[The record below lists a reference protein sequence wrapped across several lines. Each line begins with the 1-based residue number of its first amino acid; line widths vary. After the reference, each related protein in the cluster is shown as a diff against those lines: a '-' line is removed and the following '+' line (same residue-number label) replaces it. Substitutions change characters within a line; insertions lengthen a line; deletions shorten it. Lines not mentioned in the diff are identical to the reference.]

1 MEKNKRISSFISSLL
16 QREEKTEEK
25 RIYFTNVFSLIA
37 IFACLPYIFVYSY
50 YGHNNIS
57 FSILIFVVVFLL
69 GWVLNKVGYHET
81 AKFILVLS
89 ANIAISLYALF
100 LGKDSGIY
108 VLFIAVTSASAIVYT
123 VANRKMLFFH
133 LGTSLFLFFLLQ
145 LSFVQSVFYI
155 PTISEDNVY
164 IVFLISFIIC
174 ILVVFICNYQQNVT
188 NTEVE
193 NTLKLS
199 ETNLTVLFESTIQAF
214 ILLGGNCRVLAF
226 NNKAGNIAVEFWN
239 RTIEV
244 GMPFSFEKGGSEAE
258 QFFWETFHNALKG
271 IPSRR
276 EREIKIPSRDSV
288 FHQIEYSPA
297 YDKKGEIYG
306 VLLSVIDI
314 TDRIKYERELNA
326 AKLQAEEAVKAKS
339 DFLSNMSHEM
349 RTPLNAII
357 GFSDLLL
364 ETQMDTS
371 SLENLQSIKYS
382 SENLLVL
389 INDILDLSKIEAGKL
404 NIENTDFNLKYL
416 LEQSIYLIRVKAIEK
431 NIKLVFDLDASIPEQ
446 LVGDPVRLN
455 QILLNLTSNAVKFT
469 NQGSVSVVVKCVES
483 DNRKILVRFEVK
495 DTGIG
500 IRSEK
505 LPFIFDSF
513 TQAETYITRK
523 YGGTG
528 LGLSITKK
536 LINLL
541 GGSIHVESKEHS
553 GTTFT
558 VDVPFWVSNKKLQNV
573 KQEEDDDMYASFKGK
588 KILLVEDNIFNQV
601 LIRKVL
607 QKWEIETDIANNGI
621 EAIVLLQ
628 KKKYNLILMDMQ
640 MPEMNG
646 VEATKHIRDKDT
658 DVMDHNIS
666 IIGISADAY
675 SESKEKALKS
685 GMNDYITKPFR
696 QKELYKLLLQ
706 YLRSSH
712 TIRIDKAEGMRQ
724 LQNQQ
729 QSFNIAYLKETLPDE
744 SDIRTLLS
752 IYISST
758 TDGIAKMLH
767 AYESGNMDELYQA
780 AHKLKSAFTTIG
792 YFNTVKMLKAI
803 EKKTMDKDN
812 YAILGNMVAMVQ
824 ADFKRSVE
832 EVNAELVR

>member
-1 MEKNKRISSFISSLL
+1 MEKNKRIGSFISSLL

-25 RIYFTNVFSLIA
+25 RIYFTNVFGLIA

-50 YGHNNIS
+50 YGHYMIS
-57 FSILIFVVVFLL
+57 FSILIFVAVFLL
-69 GWVLNKVGYHET
+69 GWFLNKVGYHET

-89 ANIAISLYALF
+89 ANTAIALYALF

-133 LGTSLFLFFLLQ
+133 LGTSLFFFFLLQ
-145 LSFVQSVFYI
+145 LPIVQSFFYI

-164 IVFLISFIIC
+164 IIFLISFVIC
-174 ILVVFICNYQQNVT
+174 ILIVFICNYQQNVT

-214 ILLGGNCRVLAF
+214 ILLGENCKVLAF
-226 NNKAGNIAVEFWN
+226 NNKAGNIAIAFWN
-239 RTIEV
+239 RNIEV
-244 GMPFSFEKGGSEAE
+244 GMSFSFGKDASEVE

-271 IPSRR
+271 ISSRR
-276 EREIKIPSRDSV
+276 EREIKIPNRDSV
-288 FHQIEYSPA
+288 FHEIEYSPA

-314 TDRIKYERELNA
+314 TDRIKHERELNA

-364 ETQMDTS
+364 ETQMDKN

-404 NIENTDFNLKYL
+404 TIENTDFNLKYL
-416 LEQSIYLIRVKAIEK
+416 LEQSIQLIQVKAIEK
-431 NIKLVFDLDASIPEQ
+431 NVKLVFDLDKSIPEQ

-469 NQGSVSVVVKCVES
+469 NQGSVSVVVTCVES
-483 DNRKILVRFEVK
+483 DNKNILVRFEVK

-513 TQAETYITRK
+513 TQAEAYITRK

-541 GGSIHVESKEHS
+541 GGSIHVVSKEHS

-558 VDVPFWVSNKKLQNV
+558 VDIPFLVSDKKLEDV
-573 KQEEDDDMYASFKGK
+573 KDDDVYASFKGER
-588 KILLVEDNIFNQV
+588 ILLVEDNLFNQV
-601 LIRKVL
+601 LICKVL

-628 KKKYNLILMDMQ
+628 KKKYNLVLMDMQ

-646 VEATKHIRDKDT
+646 VEATKHIRDRNT

-675 SESKEKALKS
+675 SESKDKALKS

-712 TIRIDKAEGMRQ
+712 TIRIDKIEGEKQ
-724 LQNQQ
+724 LLQQQ
-729 QSFNIAYLKETLPDE
+729 QSLNIAYLKETLPDE

-752 IYISST
+752 IYLSST
-758 TDGIAKMLH
+758 TDGIDHMLN
-767 AYESGNMDELYQA
+767 AYESGNMSDLYQA

-803 EKKTMDKDN
+803 EKKTKDN
-812 YAILGNMVAMVQ
+812 DSYTILGKMVAMVQ

-832 EVNAELVR
+832 EINIELVR

>member
-1 MEKNKRISSFISSLL
+1 MEKNKRIGSFISSLL

-25 RIYFTNVFSLIA
+25 RIYFTNVFGLIA

-50 YGHNNIS
+50 YGHYSIS
-57 FSILIFVVVFLL
+57 FSILIFVAAFLL
-69 GWVLNKVGYHET
+69 GWFLNKVGYHET

-89 ANIAISLYALF
+89 ANTAIALYALF

-108 VLFIAVTSASAIVYT
+108 VLFIAVTAASAIVYT

-133 LGTSLFLFFLLQ
+133 LGTSLFFFFLLQ
-145 LSFVQSVFYI
+145 LPFVQSIFYI

-164 IVFLISFIIC
+164 IIFLISFVIG

-193 NTLKLS
+193 NTLKRS

-214 ILLGGNCRVLAF
+214 ILLGRNCRVLAF
-226 NNKAGNIAVEFWN
+226 NNKAGNVAIAFWN

-244 GMPFSFEKGGSEAE
+244 GMPFSFEKDASEAE
-258 QFFWETFHNALKG
+258 QFFWETFHNALNG
-271 IPSRR
+271 ISSRR
-276 EREIKIPSRDSV
+276 EREIKIPNRESV

-326 AKLQAEEAVKAKS
+326 AKLQAEEAVKVKS

-364 ETQMDTS
+364 ETQMDKS

-404 NIENTDFNLKYL
+404 SIENTDFNLKYL
-416 LEQSIYLIRVKAIEK
+416 LEQSIQLIQVKAIEK
-431 NIKLVFDLDASIPEQ
+431 NVKLVFDLDESIPEQ

-469 NQGSVSVVVKCVES
+469 NQGFVSVVVKCVKS
-483 DNRKILVRFEVK
+483 DNRNILVRFEVK

-500 IRSEK
+500 IRNEK

-541 GGSIHVESKEHS
+541 GGSIHVLSKEYS

-558 VDVPFWVSNKKLQNV
+558 VDVPFWISNKKLENV
-573 KQEEDDDMYASFKGK
+573 KEEDDVYASFKGE

-601 LIRKVL
+601 LICKVL
-607 QKWEIETDIANNGI
+607 QKWEIEIDIANNGI

-628 KKKYNLILMDMQ
+628 KKKYNLVLMDMQ

-646 VEATKHIRDKDT
+646 VEATKHIRDMDT

-706 YLRSSH
+706 YLGSSH
-712 TIRIDKAEGMRQ
+712 TIRIDKTEEERQ
-724 LQNQQ
+724 LQDHR
-729 QSFNIAYLKETLPDE
+729 QSLNIAYLKETFPDE
-744 SDIRTLLS
+744 SDIKTLLS
-752 IYISST
+752 IYFSST
-758 TDGIAKMLH
+758 TDGIAKMLN

-803 EKKTMDKDN
+803 EKKTKHNDN

-832 EVNAELVR
+832 EVNAILIR

>member
-1 MEKNKRISSFISSLL
+1 MAITVS
-16 QREEKTEEK
+16 
-25 RIYFTNVFSLIA
+25 VFL
-37 IFACLPYIFVYSY
+37 
-50 YGHNNIS
+50 
-57 FSILIFVVVFLL
+57 LIFVAAFLL
-69 GWVLNKVGYHET
+69 GWFLNKVGYHEI

-89 ANIAISLYALF
+89 ANTAIALYALF

-108 VLFIAVTSASAIVYT
+108 VLFIAVTAASAIVYT
-123 VANRKMLFFH
+123 VANRQMLFFH
-133 LGTSLFLFFLLQ
+133 LGTSLFFFFLLQ
-145 LSFVQSVFYI
+145 LPFVQSIFYI

-164 IVFLISFIIC
+164 IIFLISFVIG

-193 NTLKLS
+193 NTLKRS

-214 ILLGGNCRVLAF
+214 ILLGRNCRVLAF
-226 NNKAGNIAVEFWN
+226 NNKAGNVAIAFWN

-244 GMPFSFEKGGSEAE
+244 GMPFSFEKDASEAE
-258 QFFWETFHNALKG
+258 QFFWETFHNALNG

-276 EREIKIPSRDSV
+276 EREIKISSRESV

-326 AKLQAEEAVKAKS
+326 AKLQAEEAVKVKS

-364 ETQMDTS
+364 ETQMDKS

-404 NIENTDFNLKYL
+404 SIENTDFNLKYL
-416 LEQSIYLIRVKAIEK
+416 LEQSIQLIQVKAIEK
-431 NIKLVFDLDASIPEQ
+431 NVKLVFDLDESIPEQ

-469 NQGSVSVVVKCVES
+469 NQGSVSVVVKCVKS
-483 DNRKILVRFEVK
+483 DNRNILVRFEVK

-500 IRSEK
+500 IRNEK

-541 GGSIHVESKEHS
+541 GGSIHVLSKEHS

-558 VDVPFWVSNKKLQNV
+558 VDVPFWISNKKLENV
-573 KQEEDDDMYASFKGK
+573 KEEDDVYASFKGE

-601 LIRKVL
+601 LICKVL
-607 QKWEIETDIANNGI
+607 QKWEIEIDIANNGI

-628 KKKYNLILMDMQ
+628 KKKYNLVLMDMQ

-646 VEATKHIRDKDT
+646 VEATKHIRDMDT

-685 GMNDYITKPFR
+685 GMNDYIGP
-696 QKELYKLLLQ
+696 
-706 YLRSSH
+706 
-712 TIRIDKAEGMRQ
+712 AEKG
-724 LQNQQ
+724 LT
-729 QSFNIAYLKETLPDE
+729 F
-744 SDIRTLLS
+744 
-752 IYISST
+752 
-758 TDGIAKMLH
+758 
-767 AYESGNMDELYQA
+767 
-780 AHKLKSAFTTIG
+780 
-792 YFNTVKMLKAI
+792 
-803 EKKTMDKDN
+803 
-812 YAILGNMVAMVQ
+812 
-824 ADFKRSVE
+824 
-832 EVNAELVR
+832 